1 MKVRIERV
9 SISQCAKVIAGI
21 YFVIS
26 LPIVVFFALTAMAG
40 RKVAIGIAALVVVP
54 LAYALLSYL
63 GGLLCAWIYNL
74 VDGRIGGFEYTTA
87 EITTSP

>member
-26 LPIVVFFALTAMAG
+26 
-40 RKVAIGIAALVVVP
+40 
-54 LAYALLSYL
+54 
-63 GGLLCAWIYNL
+63 
-74 VDGRIGGFEYTTA
+74 
-87 EITTSP
+87 

>member
-9 SISQCAKVIAGI
+9 SISQCV
-21 YFVIS
+21 
-26 LPIVVFFALTAMAG
+26 
-40 RKVAIGIAALVVVP
+40 KVATEIGALVVVP

-63 GGLLCAWIYNL
+63 GGLLCAWISNL
-74 VDGRIGGFEYTTA
+74 VAGRIGGFEYTTA